1 MILYCSE
8 ECTSLKELLEEKTRA
23 VDLVT
28 SENQE
33 LKAQLEE
40 TRVRADAALA
50 ENKMLIDRWMLQKMQ
65 DAEKLNE
72 VILLLGYYYVIYLM
86 SLIVV
91 IVCCNAPWLDFSIYL
106 TFP

>member
-1 MILYCSE
+1 MVSCCSE
-8 ECTSLKELLEEKTRA
+8 ECTSLKALLEEKTRA
-23 VDLVT
+23 VELLT

-40 TRVRADAALA
+40 ARGKADAALA

-72 VILLLGYYYVIYLM
+72 VI
-86 SLIVV
+86 
-91 IVCCNAPWLDFSIYL
+91 
-106 TFP
+106 